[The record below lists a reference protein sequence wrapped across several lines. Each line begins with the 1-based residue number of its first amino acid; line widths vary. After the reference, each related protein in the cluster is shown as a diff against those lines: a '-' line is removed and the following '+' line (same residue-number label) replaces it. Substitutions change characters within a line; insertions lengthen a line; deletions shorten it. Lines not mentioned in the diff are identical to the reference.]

1 MKAAASCWKP
11 QAVSRTYDPHTLL
24 SIILLSTEGM
34 NTSPKEKDVYKRQT
48 DYSVEFKKMYV
59 IEDGTLYVI
68 NGGYVNIPQGYKSR
82 DNDDNLVISAQFFE
96 DYPNFFEESDGKM
109 YTSEFTLNQKVIQ
122 PQAAMTI
129 IDNATGQIKAM
140 IGGRNTSGRKLFN
153 RATSPR
159 PVSYTHLQK
168 TDRKMTALQTSI
180 V

>member
-1 MKAAASCWKP
+1 
-11 QAVSRTYDPHTLL
+11 
-24 SIILLSTEGM
+24 
-34 NTSPKEKDVYKRQT
+34 
-48 DYSVEFKKMYV
+48 MYV

-129 IDNATGQIKAM
+129 IDNATGSDQSYDRRTQHVRKKAVQ
-140 IGGRNTSGRKLFN
+140 
-153 RATSPR
+153 PR
-159 PVSYTHLQK
+159 
-168 TDRKMTALQTSI
+168 DIA
-180 V
+180 

>member
-1 MKAAASCWKP
+1 
-11 QAVSRTYDPHTLL
+11 
-24 SIILLSTEGM
+24 
-34 NTSPKEKDVYKRQT
+34 
-48 DYSVEFKKMYV
+48 MYV

-68 NGGYVNIPQGYKSR
+68 NGGYINIPQGYKSR

-153 RATSPR
+153 RATSPADSR
-159 PVSYTHLQK
+159 VLP
-168 TDRKMTALQTSI
+168 
-180 V
+180 